1 MNGPERTKNM
11 SEDFNSKVNEF
22 VEKASK
28 TIEEGGRTLLSRL
41 DTEKQKAEIR
51 AEIGHTS
58 RDLTKAYE
66 KLGRVFYESKETG
79 KPFKDEYNTIELIR
93 SKERA
98 IELLNEKLD
107 QLEK

>member
-1 MNGPERTKNM
+1 M
-11 SEDFNSKVNEF
+11 SEDFNSKVSEF

-28 TIEEGGRTLLSRL
+28 SIEEGGKTLLSRL
-41 DTEKQKAEIR
+41 DIERQKAEIR

-58 RDLTKAYE
+58 RELTKAYE
-66 KLGRVFYESKETG
+66 KLGRAFFDSKESG
-79 KPFKDEYNTIELIR
+79 KAFKDDYNTIELIR